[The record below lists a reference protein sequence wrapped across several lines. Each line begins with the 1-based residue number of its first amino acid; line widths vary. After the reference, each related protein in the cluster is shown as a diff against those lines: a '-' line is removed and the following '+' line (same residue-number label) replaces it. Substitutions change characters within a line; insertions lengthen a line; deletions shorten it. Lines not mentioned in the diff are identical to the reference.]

1 MLGLDQPVH
10 LNLLELPNA
19 MKSLQGVVME
29 LNDCAFPLLTGIT
42 ATDDPARA
50 FDGVNVA
57 LLVGAQPRGKGM
69 ERADLLKA
77 NAAIFSTQGKAI
89 NKHADRKNLRVVV
102 VGNPANTNAYIA
114 ANNAKDIDPKVF
126 SAMTKLDHNRG
137 LAQLS
142 EKLNAPVTSI
152 SKFAIW
158 GNHSST
164 QYPDVSHTLVSGKP
178 AKSLLDQ
185 KWINDDF
192 IPTVQKRG
200 AAIIE
205 ARGSSSAAS
214 AASSCVDHIRE
225 WTYGTNGEWTSMA
238 VPSNGEY
245 GVDKG
250 LWYSYPVT
258 CEKGEYKIVTN
269 LTNDAFSKEKM
280 DATRKELLSEKEGVS
295 ALLK

>member
-1 MLGLDQPVH
+1 
-10 LNLLELPNA
+10 
-19 MKSLQGVVME
+19 
-29 LNDCAFPLLTGIT
+29 
-42 ATDDPARA
+42 
-50 FDGVNVA
+50 
-57 LLVGAQPRGKGM
+57 
-69 ERADLLKA
+69 
-77 NAAIFSTQGKAI
+77 
-89 NKHADRKNLRVVV
+89 
-102 VGNPANTNAYIA
+102 
-114 ANNAKDIDPKVF
+114 
-126 SAMTKLDHNRG
+126 MTKLDHNRG

-164 QYPDVSHTLVSGKP
+164 QYPDVSHTLVDGKS

-185 KWINDDF
+185 KWINDHF

-238 VPSNGEY
+238 VFSDKSY
-245 GVDKG
+245 GITEG
-250 LWYSYPVT
+250 LYFSYPVV
-258 CEKGEYKIVTN
+258 CEKGGYSIVQNLSIDKYSAEKI
-269 LTNDAFSKEKM
+269 E
-280 DATRKELLSEKEGVS
+280 ATHKELLSERDAVKDY
-295 ALLK
+295 LPH